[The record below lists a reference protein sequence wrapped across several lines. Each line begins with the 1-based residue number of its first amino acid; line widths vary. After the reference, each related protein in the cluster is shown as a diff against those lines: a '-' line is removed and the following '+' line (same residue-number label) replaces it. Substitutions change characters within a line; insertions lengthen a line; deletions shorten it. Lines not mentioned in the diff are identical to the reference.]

1 MKKGTGL
8 RTYAIIYLLF
18 LYAPIVLL
26 PIFAFNSGTII
37 AFPLEGFS
45 TQWFGALSENTALI
59 NSVKNSLFIATCTA
73 ILATVLGILAAR
85 AGTMGR
91 FRGKGAML
99 GFVMLP
105 LVLPEI
111 IIAVALLVIFV
122 QVLGVTPSSWTV
134 ILAHTLICTPFSIA
148 ILNGAFQN
156 LDPSMEEAAMDLG
169 ENRWGA
175 FRLVIL
181 PLVMPGIISS
191 LLITFTISLDEFIIA
206 FFLTGTNPTMP
217 VYIWGATRF
226 VDSLPMIMALG
237 TILVSLSIT
246 LLVIAE
252 YFRRR
257 GIART
262 GNKDTGGFL

>member
-1 MKKGTGL
+1 
-8 RTYAIIYLLF
+8 
-18 LYAPIVLL
+18 
-26 PIFAFNSGTII
+26 
-37 AFPLEGFS
+37 
-45 TQWFGALSENTALI
+45 
-59 NSVKNSLFIATCTA
+59 
-73 ILATVLGILAAR
+73 
-85 AGTMGR
+85 
-91 FRGKGAML
+91 
-99 GFVMLP
+99 
-105 LVLPEI
+105 
-111 IIAVALLVIFV
+111 
-122 QVLGVTPSSWTV
+122 
-134 ILAHTLICTPFSIA
+134 
-148 ILNGAFQN
+148 
-156 LDPSMEEAAMDLG
+156 MEEAAMDLG

-226 VDSLPMIMALG
+226 VDALPMIMALG
-237 TILVSLSIT
+237 TILVSLSVT

-262 GNKDTGGFL
+262 GKKDTGGFL